1 MLRTGRQLHPR
12 PAVPPPIIS
21 LDPAAFPIHRL
32 VWRSRYC
39 PAGEFPCCVDQSQQ
53 ATSGYGD
60 GSWSFCNTCPAG
72 MTRQSACPGTP
83 EGLIS
88 MGSDDRAHDVTMD
101 GTVLPSGD
109 FGECSYRS
117 DWGWVVRAMWVT
129 PAPAAGDV
137 ATFVWSDGSP
147 LDYTDWFGEA
157 IGALARTNED
167 EVELRMGCDIY
178 ACFHGQVTALPP
190 RVSTSADQSLCWV
203 VSPTVE

>member
-1 MLRTGRQLHPR
+1 
-12 PAVPPPIIS
+12 
-21 LDPAAFPIHRL
+21 
-32 VWRSRYC
+32 
-39 PAGEFPCCVDQSQQ
+39 
-53 ATSGYGD
+53 
-60 GSWSFCNTCPAG
+60 
-72 MTRQSACPGTP
+72 
-83 EGLIS
+83 

-190 RVSTSADQSLCWV
+190 RVSTPHTSRR
-203 VSPTVE
+203 